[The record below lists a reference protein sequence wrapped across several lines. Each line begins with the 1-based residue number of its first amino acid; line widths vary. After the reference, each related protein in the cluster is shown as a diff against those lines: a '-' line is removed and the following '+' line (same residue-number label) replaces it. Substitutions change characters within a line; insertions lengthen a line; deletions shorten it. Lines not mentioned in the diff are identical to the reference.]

1 MYLDVKNKEINDYL
15 RILCKDIPDF
25 LFDYANV
32 KEMQRLKGISMVSAC
47 EHTKLIPFRLEFY

>member
-1 MYLDVKNKEINDYL
+1 MDLAVKNKEINDYL

-32 KEMQRLKGISMVSAC
+32 KEMQSVSLPPQTADNGC
-47 EHTKLIPFRLEFY
+47 VRYKPAINHIL